1 MNCVFT
7 ALYIYNVCAVACK
20 ENKIMS
26 PVYISARQ
34 TDAGDTQT
42 VAHLGVQA

>member
-1 MNCVFT
+1 M
-7 ALYIYNVCAVACK
+7 I
-20 ENKIMS
+20 

-42 VAHLGVQA
+42 VSRGVYRPNYQAARLPVQAII